1 MIMNNNR
8 IEDALPDEPAA
19 PSATFQSPSLSDLP
33 EYAALAREWV
43 KSHPLP
49 CLAAA
54 FIAGVTIAWIV
65 KRK

>member
-8 IEDALPDEPAA
+8 IEDALPEEPVA
-19 PSATFQSPSLSDLP
+19 PFRPPSLSDLP
-33 EYAALAREWV
+33 EYAALARDWA
-43 KSHPLP
+43 KNHPLP

>member
-1 MIMNNNR
+1 MIMSNNR
-8 IEDALPDEPAA
+8 IEDALPDEPVAHSDIQ
-19 PSATFQSPSLSDLP
+19 PPILSDLP
-33 EYAALAREWV
+33 EYAAIAREWV
-43 KSHPLP
+43 KNHPLP

>member
-1 MIMNNNR
+1 MIMSNNR
-8 IEDALPDEPAA
+8 IEDALPDEPVA
-19 PSATFQSPSLSDLP
+19 PSGIQPPILSDLP
-33 EYAALAREWV
+33 EYAAIAREWV
-43 KSHPLP
+43 KNHPLP

>member
-8 IEDALPDEPAA
+8 IEDVLPEEPGA
-19 PSATFQSPSLSDLP
+19 PSETFQPPSLSELP
-33 EYAALAREWV
+33 QYAALAREWV
-43 KSHPLP
+43 KNHPLP

>member
-1 MIMNNNR
+1 MIMSNNR
-8 IEDALPDEPAA
+8 IEDALPDEPVA
-19 PSATFQSPSLSDLP
+19 PSDVPAPWLTELP

-43 KSHPLP
+43 KNHPLP

-54 FIAGVTIAWIV
+54 FLAGVTIAWIV